1 MGWTVVTVNQAQTAW
16 GMTRWDTQDMLP
28 HMGQHNMNLV
38 LNLSIP
44 RSEAS
49 RRITTG
55 LQSPLAYTHT
65 YRLNKA
71 CADYLKLMIFCG
83 TEPMCKTKSPKL
95 SGLMMLTLGHKT
107 CPPPSYSILQHMP
120 CSSHS
125 QDNEHPQKTCSTMR
139 CSPWNATWI
148 QDSQRIINRSGGTV
162 HPAD

>member
-83 TEPMCKTKSPKL
+83 TELMCKTKSPKL
-95 SGLMMLTLGHKT
+95 SGLMMLDPRTQNLST
-107 CPPPSYSILQHMP
+107 SILQH
-120 CSSHS
+120 SSAHALQFS
-125 QDNEHPQKTCSTMR
+125 QPGQWASTENLFNYEMLTLK
-139 CSPWNATWI
+139 CHLN
-148 QDSQRIINRSGGTV
+148 SGFTED
-162 HPAD
+162 H